1 MISINNQY
9 IGNVRLLAVEDYEE
23 NEISIVFMEDTGL
36 DEEDEYLNLYKKA
49 GILSRL
55 DFNFDSDHDS
65 YYIDIYQIEENQMIE
80 ISKIMK
86 RIFIDKIVEEK
97 SKVTEEDIMYA
108 YYNQEREIFTVEKF
122 NSDSKKNLKTILKQL
137 NIPKISQ
144 KELEEVGTAIDD
156 IKSYNLGY
164 KSENEMYKSN

>member
-1 MISINNQY
+1 
-9 IGNVRLLAVEDYEE
+9 
-23 NEISIVFMEDTGL
+23 
-36 DEEDEYLNLYKKA
+36 
-49 GILSRL
+49 
-55 DFNFDSDHDS
+55 
-65 YYIDIYQIEENQMIE
+65 MIE